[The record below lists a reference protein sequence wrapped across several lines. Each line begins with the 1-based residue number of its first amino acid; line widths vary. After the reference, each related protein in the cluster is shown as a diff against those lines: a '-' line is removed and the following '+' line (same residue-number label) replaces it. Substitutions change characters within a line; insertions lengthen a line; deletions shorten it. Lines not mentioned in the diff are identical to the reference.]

1 MQNVTLTSA
10 LALLN
15 LVLSSTSIIVSF
27 SLVVYFLTHNIRS
40 NAAKAF
46 CALVSFVMFVYIG
59 DVMLAAVN
67 SKEGALP
74 WLRFQW
80 LGIAFVP
87 AAYLHFSASLLRS
100 TNDLSPVRRLAVVG
114 SYILSMIFFLLAM
127 LTDKV
132 VADVIY
138 SPWTSH
144 FSPGP
149 LFWVFTLY
157 FLAAS
162 AGGLLSTL
170 RARSRCLTSTA
181 RRRMTYLSVAF
192 LAPGL
197 GAFPYLLLA
206 SMPDILTPNRVLLLN
221 SLGNVA
227 VTLMTVLMAYA
238 VAYQGAF
245 LPDRVVKRNLIH
257 YLLRGPVV
265 GACVIFLMLV
275 VPRVERI
282 LGVPRD
288 AFLILTVVAGIVLL
302 QLIINAMKPYIDR
315 VIYRRDREE
324 ITWIQ
329 QLDTRLLT
337 TTDLEQILENT
348 LTAICEGLRLHSGFI
363 VILDGERPRL
373 QTFCGP
379 AGKARTFLAEFD
391 PTSLDNLNPSGQVD
405 RAISNDPYILQN
417 GFWLLP
423 LLNKIGDSVLG
434 VLGVEARSE
443 APDFSAEELEWVASL
458 VAQVELAL
466 EDVQLQ
472 REVFTA
478 LRRIIPDIE
487 RMQRWKEATQYG
499 APIQDPSSVVDQP
512 DFIKWVK
519 DALSHYWGGPKLSQS
534 PLVELQLVAEA
545 LPDNSY
551 APTRALQAVLLQ
563 AIESLRP
570 NGTRAWTT
578 QEWILYNILEL
589 KFIQGRRI
597 REIAQRMAMSESD
610 FYRKQRVAVEEVAK
624 TLADMERRTR
634 KKALS
639 LEPGT
644 RASS

>member
-1 MQNVTLTSA
+1 LTSA

-46 CALVSFVMFVYIG
+46 CALISFVMFVYIG

-67 SKEGALP
+67 SAEGALP

-100 TNDLSPVRRLAVVG
+100 TNDLSPFRRLAVVG
-114 SYILSMIFFLLAM
+114 SYILSLMFFLLAM
-127 LTDKV
+127 LTDTV

-138 SPWTSH
+138 MPWTSH

-149 LFWVFTLY
+149 LFWVFTFY

-170 RARSRCLTSTA
+170 QARSRCLTSTA

-206 SMPDILTPNRVLLLN
+206 SMPDVLTPNRVLLLN
-221 SLGNVA
+221 SLGNAAVA
-227 VTLMTVLMAYA
+227 LMTVLMAYA
-238 VAYQGAF
+238 VAYQGVF

-275 VPRVERI
+275 IPRVERI
-282 LGVPRD
+282 LGVSRD
-288 AFLILTVVAGIVLL
+288 TFLILTVVAGIVLL

-363 VILDGERPRL
+363 VILHGESPRL

-379 AGKARTFLAEFD
+379 EGEARTFLGKFD
-391 PTSLDNLNPSGQVD
+391 TTSLANLNPSDQVD
-405 RAISNDPYILQN
+405 RVVSNDSYILQN

-434 VLGVEARSE
+434 ALGIEARGE
-443 APDFSAEELEWVASL
+443 APDFSAEELKWVTGL

-478 LRRIIPDIE
+478 LQRIIPDIE
-487 RMQRWKEATQYG
+487 RMQRWKEAAQYG
-499 APIQDPSSVVDQP
+499 TPIQDPNNMVDQP
-512 DFIKWVK
+512 DFVKWVK

-534 PLVELQLVAEA
+534 PLVELQVVEEA
-545 LPDNSY
+545 LPQNSY
-551 APTRALQAVLLQ
+551 APTRALQAVLLE
-563 AIESLRP
+563 AIENLRP

-578 QEWILYNILEL
+578 QEWMLYNILDL

-597 REIAQRMAMSESD
+597 REIAHRMAMSESD
-610 FYRKQRVAVEEVAK
+610 FYRKQRVAVEAVAT

-634 KKALS
+634 KKAPS
-639 LEPGT
+639 LELGT